1 MMNVRVSLDN
11 PSPIVTLRVLLD
23 GAMTGKS
30 LEPEHVNESVRVPPP
45 PQPSFFTS
53 TVMLD

>member
-45 PQPSFFTS
+45 PQPSFFTP